1 MPLTEFDN
9 RKLTLINIVN
19 NFRKKDIDVD
29 DRLLNL
35 GKSFK
40 ILSSDVDNRIHRII
54 GNYKPKAETEC
65 VSILNA
71 VKNQPQ
77 RLDKALSN
85 YCKRSKSVGEI
96 EYYYDEARKYSKSEP
111 EEDIAERVKLNTW
124 KRKKQEQESKSK
136 LQTNY

>member
-40 ILSSDVDNRIHRII
+40 KLSSDVDNRIHRII
-54 GNYKPKAETEC
+54 GNYKPKAETEYE
-65 VSILNA
+65 
-71 VKNQPQ
+71 
-77 RLDKALSN
+77 DKIRAL
-85 YCKRSKSVGEI
+85 
-96 EYYYDEARKYSKSEP
+96 AF
-111 EEDIAERVKLNTW
+111 
-124 KRKKQEQESKSK
+124 
-136 LQTNY
+136 